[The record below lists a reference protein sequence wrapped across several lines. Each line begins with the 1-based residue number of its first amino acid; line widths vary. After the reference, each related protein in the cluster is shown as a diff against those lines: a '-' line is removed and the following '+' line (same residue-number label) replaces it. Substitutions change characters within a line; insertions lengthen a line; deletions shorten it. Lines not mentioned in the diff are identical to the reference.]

1 MLILNAVKDELKLGK
16 SLQGNTF
23 AGVNLVL
30 FRAGFRFQT
39 LSCYSWLCVMSVGV
53 ISGTALATTT
63 KPPAPVDQAAVAPG
77 C

>member
-23 AGVNLVL
+23 AGLNLVL

-39 LSCYSWLCVMSVGV
+39 IFLLLALCDV
-53 ISGTALATTT
+53 SGGNLRHSSGYNYKASSA
-63 KPPAPVDQAAVAPG
+63 